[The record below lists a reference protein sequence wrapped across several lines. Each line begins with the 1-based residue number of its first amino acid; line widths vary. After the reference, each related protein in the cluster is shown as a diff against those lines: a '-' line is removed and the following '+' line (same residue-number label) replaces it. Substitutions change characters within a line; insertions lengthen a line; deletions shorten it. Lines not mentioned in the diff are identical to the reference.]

1 MIDHVLSA
9 YTAAVNFGVAFE
21 SVAASAQLLLYR
33 KCLLDG
39 HLDGKLRRDVCRW

>member
-9 YTAAVNFGVAFE
+9 YTAAANFGLAIEEVA
-21 SVAASAQLLLYR
+21 SSAQLLLYR

-39 HLDGKLRRDVCRW
+39 HLAGKLRRDVCRW